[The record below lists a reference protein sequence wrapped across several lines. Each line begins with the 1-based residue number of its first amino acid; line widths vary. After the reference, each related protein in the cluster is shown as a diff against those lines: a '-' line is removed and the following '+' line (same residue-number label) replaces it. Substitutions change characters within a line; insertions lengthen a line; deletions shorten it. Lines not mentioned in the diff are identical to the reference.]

1 MYCQSSEPTSQR
13 EILLSFQRGFNA
25 DPPSLLSVGPFVSLR
40 FGGHRVQASLVA
52 ATPETK
58 SFSPSGSFL
67 LIVQIA
73 NTSVVT
79 NTACIF
85 LCKHTV
91 FGGCM
96 ERDEDA
102 QDS

>member
-1 MYCQSSEPTSQR
+1 MLT
-13 EILLSFQRGFNA
+13 
-25 DPPSLLSVGPFVSLR
+25 PSLLSIGPFVSLR
-40 FGGHRVQASLVA
+40 FGGHRVQASLVV

-67 LIVQIA
+67 LIVKIA
-73 NTSVVT
+73 NTSIVT

-91 FGGCM
+91 FGGCT